1 MADLAN
7 KRCPRCGKRPLDARL
22 VQCPDC
28 RVPFEY
34 DSAPAPAHAPGT
46 LTSAQMAAV
55 TRHVLGSWK
64 LWLGLLTVV
73 SVATAGVVE
82 FVNMKAQ
89 VLRDEAAAAQQV
101 DSNAMAAKI
110 DAGIS
115 NRIET
120 EFQKPE
126 IEAAIA
132 RVASQRAGEILTNEV
147 WASLEEFRAKMQAAN
162 VQLVKTT
169 NDLAVLSN
177 TVHQAQVAAAQL
189 ASAVPGDPA
198 VLALVNQTVTRDGTN
213 YDLAM
218 FFKST
223 NNKPP
228 GTVELIAG
236 TYRQTARIVNFTAQ
250 NVDAVDP
257 PVMNDIG
264 DAAKLKF
271 TASRPDAQVE
281 VDLVLSA
288 PTLVKV
294 TGDQLAEEL
303 TLPVAVDQMQLPM
316 VNR

>member
-1 MADLAN
+1 MADLAT

-34 DSAPAPAHAPGT
+34 ESAPAPAS
-46 LTSAQMAAV
+46 LTPAQMAAV
-55 TRHVLGSWK
+55 TRHVIGSWK
-64 LWLGLLTVV
+64 LWMGLLLIVAA
-73 SVATAGVVE
+73 ATAGIVE

-89 VLRDEAAAAQQV
+89 VLRDEAAAAQQA
-101 DSNAMAAKI
+101 DSNAVAAKI

-115 NRIET
+115 NRIVA

-132 RVASQRAGEILTNEV
+132 RMASQKAGEILTNEV
-147 WASLEEFRAKMQAAN
+147 WASLDEFRGKMQAASA
-162 VQLVKTT
+162 QLAKTT

-177 TVHQAQVAAAQL
+177 TVHQAQIAAAQL
-189 ASAVPGDPA
+189 AAAVPGDPTL
-198 VLALVNQTVTRDGTN
+198 LALVNQTVTRDGTN

-218 FFKST
+218 FFKPTSD
-223 NNKPP
+223 KPP

-236 TYRQTARIVNFTAQ
+236 TYRQTAKIVNFTAQ
-250 NVDAVDP
+250 NVDAADP

-271 TASRPDAQVE
+271 TASRPNTQLE

-303 TLPVAVDQMQLPM
+303 TLPVAVDQMQLPLM
-316 VNR
+316 SR

>member
-1 MADLAN
+1 MSMADLAN

-34 DSAPAPAHAPGT
+34 ESAPVTPS
-46 LTSAQMAAV
+46 LTPAQMAAV

-64 LWLGLLTVV
+64 LWLALLAVV
-73 SVATAGVVE
+73 GMATAGVVE
-82 FVNMKAQ
+82 FVNVRSQ
-89 VLRDEAAAAQQV
+89 DLRDEAAAAQLV
-101 DSNAMAAKI
+101 DSNAVAAKI

-115 NRIET
+115 NRMET

-132 RVASQRAGEILTNEV
+132 RAASGRAGEILTNEV
-147 WASLEEFRAKMQAAN
+147 WASLDEFRGKMQAAN
-162 VQLVKTT
+162 AQLTKTT

-177 TVHQAQVAAAQL
+177 TVHQAQIAAAQL
-189 ASAVPGDPA
+189 AAAVPGDPTF
-198 VLALVNQTVTRDGTN
+198 LALVNQTVTRDGTN

-218 FFKST
+218 FFKPS

-250 NVDAVDP
+250 NVDEVDP

-271 TASRPDAQVE
+271 TASRPDTQVE

-294 TGDQLAEEL
+294 TGGQLAEEL

>member
-1 MADLAN
+1 MSMADLAN

-34 DSAPAPAHAPGT
+34 ESAPATPA
-46 LTSAQMAAV
+46 LTPAQMAAV

-64 LWLGLLTVV
+64 LWLALLAVV
-73 SVATAGVVE
+73 GVAMVGVVE
-82 FVNMKAQ
+82 FVNVRSQ
-89 VLRDEAAAAQQV
+89 SLRDEAAAAQLV
-101 DSNAMAAKI
+101 DSNALATKI

-132 RVASQRAGEILTNEV
+132 RAASGRAGEILTNEV
-147 WASLEEFRAKMQAAN
+147 WASLDEFRGKMQAASA
-162 VQLVKTT
+162 QLTKTT

-177 TVHQAQVAAAQL
+177 TVHQAQIAAAQL
-189 ASAVPGDPA
+189 AAAVPGDPTF
-198 VLALVNQTVTRDGTN
+198 LALVNQTVTRDGTN

-218 FFKST
+218 FFKPS

-250 NVDAVDP
+250 NVDEVDP
-257 PVMNDIG
+257 PVMNDLG

-271 TASRPDAQVE
+271 TASRSDTQVE